1 MKPDEKKFANTV
13 IVRCPDRMHA
23 MIDKAA
29 ERRFQKPAEFVRQAI
44 AERLRADGIEFE
56 AP

>member
-56 AP
+56 AS